1 METPK
6 EKEHSGGDAA
16 ALTAEL
22 VVRSRRKDAEAF
34 AQLIS
39 RYERVALSIAFAV
52 LGNGDAAG
60 DVVQESFLRAWQR
73 LDELK
78 DPRCFGTWL
87 CGIAR
92 NLAIDA
98 KRRSKHVKFSFDACS
113 AEPAMIADERLAPD
127 PIDELSRR
135 EQQARVADAL
145 QELDELTRSA
155 VILRYYDDL
164 SSKEIAELLQIS
176 PAAVDMRLSRGRQAL
191 KSILNPVTTT

>member
-1 METPK
+1 MQTPK
-6 EKEHSGGDAA
+6 EQEHNPADAA

-22 VVRSRRKDAEAF
+22 VVRSRRKEAEAF

-39 RYERVALSIAFAV
+39 RYERVALSVAFAV

-98 KRRSKHVKFSFDACS
+98 KRRSKHVKLSFDACTT
-113 AEPAMIADERLAPD
+113 EPVVIADERVIAD
-127 PIDELSRR
+127 PVDELSRR
-135 EQQARVADAL
+135 EQHARVADAL

-191 KSILNPVTTT
+191 KTILNPVTT

>member
-1 METPK
+1 MEAPK
-6 EKEHSGGDAA
+6 EQEHTGDGAA
-16 ALTAEL
+16 ALTADL
-22 VVRSRRKDAEAF
+22 VVRARRKDAEAF

-39 RYERVALSIAFAV
+39 RYERVALSVAFAV

-92 NLAIDA
+92 NLGIDA
-98 KRRSKHVKFSFDACS
+98 KRRSKHVKLSFDACS
-113 AEPAMIADERLAPD
+113 TEPPVIADERLAPD
-127 PIDELSRR
+127 PVDELSRR
-135 EQQARVADAL
+135 EQHARVADAL

-191 KSILNPVTTT
+191 KMILNPVTT